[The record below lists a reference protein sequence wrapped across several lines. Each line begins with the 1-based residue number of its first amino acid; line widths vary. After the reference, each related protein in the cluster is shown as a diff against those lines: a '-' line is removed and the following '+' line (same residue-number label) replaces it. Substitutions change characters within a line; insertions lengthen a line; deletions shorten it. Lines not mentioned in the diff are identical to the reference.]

1 MKKNLSLLLIVFAVM
16 YCDINAQRTL
26 ITPWESQKA
35 VVSQTVGLTD
45 ITVEYHRP
53 AVKGREIWGKIVPFN
68 KVWRAGANDNTTIE
82 FTSDVT
88 ISGNL
93 VPAGKYGVHIIPT
106 EKEWTIILSKNYW
119 SWGSF
124 FYREKDDQLRFKVI
138 PEACSFTEYM
148 EFSFPVVTANSATLK
163 LSWEKLSIS
172 FPIEV
177 DVHNVVLASF
187 RKQLDH
193 LPGFGWQAWNQAAS
207 YCLRNKINSD
217 EGLQWVDKSI
227 GINKNFTNLQT
238 KAGLLELKG
247 DKSGAEK
254 LIKEALAI
262 ATEAEINTLGYQYLQ
277 SGNVQ
282 KAIEIFQMNVKNH
295 PSSWNV
301 YDSLAEAYL
310 TAGDKKSAK
319 ENYQKAYDMVTD
331 EAQKQRIKDIL
342 EGIK

>member
-16 YCDINAQRTL
+16 FCDINAQRTL

-93 VPAGKYGVHIIPT
+93 VPAGKYGVHIIPA
-106 EKEWTIILSKNYW
+106 EKEWTIILNKNYW

-163 LSWEKLSIS
+163 LSWEKLSVS
-172 FPIEV
+172 FSIEV

-207 YCLRNKINSD
+207 YCLRNKINTD

-319 ENYQKAYDMVTD
+319 ANYQKAYDMVTD